1 VPAIAS
7 LAGLSSDRAW
17 RWRDRMLGRAPKT
30 VLSTIAGLDDGRA
43 WAMRV
48 AMASNCR
55 EALDSLIGLDHPTA
69 WQLREATSSCGRRAR
84 SRAWGAGERGAREG
98 PPAARADDVPQEHLV
113 AEAGGGRRHRQQPQP
128 DDHGGLSDAS
138 YRRGPRHREHGPGA
152 LRADPVSHG
161 HGGLLGAFLG
171 YRLWR
176 RLLPST
182 LPPSRETAQAQT
194 LIAIAGALMVVVIG
208 NNAARAFGLV
218 GLGGFI
224 RFRSGIKDT
233 RDAAVMFVMI
243 GIGMA
248 CGVGAVPLAMVA
260 TLFASVVLTI
270 FDAAAGPA
278 CA

>member
-1 VPAIAS
+1 MPPIVADLGIES
-7 LAGLSSDRAW
+7 MDLARFELILF
-17 RWRDRMLGRAPKT
+17 RM
-30 VLSTIAGLDDGRA
+30 V
-43 WAMRV
+43 
-48 AMASNCR
+48 MA
-55 EALDSLIGLDHPTA
+55 
-69 WQLREATSSCGRRAR
+69 
-84 SRAWGAGERGAREG
+84 
-98 PPAARADDVPQEHLV
+98 
-113 AEAGGGRRHRQQPQP
+113 
-128 DDHGGLSDAS
+128 
-138 YRRGPRHREHGPGA
+138 
-152 LRADPVSHG
+152 
-161 HGGLLGAFLG
+161 GLLGAFLG

-270 FDAAAGPA
+270 FDAGRRARLRMTKVTINATEPGTAWERIHLAFPGARVLELPGAAASTQAGKLVMETALADDMDAAGVMRLLQEKQVPGINSVSIDENGKGGVT
-278 CA
+278 